1 MIKYKKFALI
11 ITIFSLLNLCNIAVA
26 EELIIPKQKP
36 KVSSE
41 KKEKIKLKSEILPL
55 KKPLTEEKKTP
66 NIKKVKKETNKIGI
80 IIPKSKP
87 LVISKKKIEDKKKII
102 KSKYYSKKDL
112 EIAKK
117 AISLI
122 EKKKV
127 AICNKVIKKSKK

>member
-55 KKPLTEEKKTP
+55 KKPLPEEKKTP

-127 AICNKVIKKSKK
+127 AICNKIIKKSKK